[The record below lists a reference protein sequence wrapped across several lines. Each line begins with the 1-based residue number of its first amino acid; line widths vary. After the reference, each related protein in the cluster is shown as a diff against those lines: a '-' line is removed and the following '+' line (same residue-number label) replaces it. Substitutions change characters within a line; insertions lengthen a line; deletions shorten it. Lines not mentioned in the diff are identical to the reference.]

1 MARGLQFLERR
12 ERFLPFQQAELQQR
26 MLSDERLSA
35 AEREQLG
42 VLFELVADRFHFE
55 FRKKLERLKELYD
68 PFDPDNESPLK
79 GGDPA
84 DEAARRQQLAQAYQ
98 QLLLDANYV
107 EMPPR
112 QIVACAQYQSQ
123 TGLVLTANLSDYA
136 ELQIFYR
143 GIRQEERTCRSL
155 LFPWKQKGEALH
167 VFSRLAMLVRLT
179 GSRSGPVFLK
189 LFKDVVA
196 EDLEMVLPYVK
207 IRMRL
212 LDHVKIGSSVAGGVV
227 TAGGKVFAAAIS
239 PWVFLLVLSGF
250 IGAIIRGVFSFF
262 SNKTRY
268 MQALSTS
275 LYFQNLANNSSALA
289 YLVDAAE
296 AEECKE
302 LLLAYYLLYVERDH
316 DYTQEGL
323 DRRVQQWLQAE
334 FGLKVDF
341 EVPEAVQ
348 ELLDKRLL
356 VRRPPAGEGSPNSA
370 SVLKVY
376 DLPSA
381 LRRLDE
387 VWDNYSSY
395 SRTRSSHQDRLAD
408 VNWPAYPEP
417 LTQARA
423 AETMVG

>member
-1 MARGLQFLERR
+1 M
-12 ERFLPFQQAELQQR
+12 
-26 MLSDERLSA
+26 
-35 AEREQLG
+35 
-42 VLFELVADRFHFE
+42 
-55 FRKKLERLKELYD
+55 
-68 PFDPDNESPLK
+68 
-79 GGDPA
+79 
-84 DEAARRQQLAQAYQ
+84 
-98 QLLLDANYV
+98 
-107 EMPPR
+107 
-112 QIVACAQYQSQ
+112 
-123 TGLVLTANLSDYA
+123 LTANLSDYA
-136 ELQIFYR
+136 ELQVFYR
-143 GIRQEERTCRSL
+143 GIRREQRTCRDWL
-155 LFPWKQKGEALH
+155 LPWKKKAEALH
-167 VFSRLAMLVRLT
+167 VFSRLAMLVRLA
-179 GSRSGPVFLK
+179 GERSQPVFLK
-189 LFKDVVA
+189 LFKNVVA
-196 EDLEMVLPYVK
+196 EDLEMLLPYVK

-227 TAGGKVFAAAIS
+227 TAGGKAVAAAIFS
-239 PWVFLLVLSGF
+239 PWVFLLILTGF

-302 LLLAYYLLYVERDH
+302 LLLAYYLLYAERDR

-356 VRRPPAGEGSPNSA
+356 VRRPAAETGSPNVA
-370 SVLKVY
+370 GVLKVY

-395 SRTRSSHQDRLAD
+395 GQTRSPIQDRLAEG
-408 VNWPAYPEP
+408 NWPPYPEQVP
-417 LTQARA
+417 HATAV
-423 AETMVG
+423 ETMAGPRR